1 MEPVWLDDFFQ
12 QKKLQSK
19 DHHEHRLWRGR
30 EKRLMSDLKFIQ
42 QRYLRFTVGDV
53 RVEKGDDVDADA
65 WVDVAMAAVI
75 WVPPGQ
81 GPLWDA
87 ARDGGARDGEAR

>member
-1 MEPVWLDDFFQ
+1 MQDGVSLAGRFLPAEEIAVQ
-12 QKKLQSK
+12 RQSRAPTVAGPGETA
-19 DHHEHRLWRGR
+19 HVGLEIHRT
-30 EKRLMSDLKFIQ
+30 EISPFS
-42 QRYLRFTVGDV
+42 VGDQ

-81 GPLWDA
+81 GP
-87 ARDGGARDGEAR
+87 R